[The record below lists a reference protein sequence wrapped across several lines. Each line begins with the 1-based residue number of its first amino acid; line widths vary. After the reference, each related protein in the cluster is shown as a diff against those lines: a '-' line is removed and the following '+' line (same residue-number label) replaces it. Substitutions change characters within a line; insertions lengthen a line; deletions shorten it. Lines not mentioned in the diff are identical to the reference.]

1 MAGSCVHLVAGRD
14 HVANNRSETVVAEI
28 DGDAVRADRDAL
40 DQELDDP
47 GLLGR
52 EQRRPELVEAYPSG
66 VGRLYAEDVIVKI
79 AGPGGTMIVS
89 TKP

>member
-1 MAGSCVHLVAGRD
+1 M
-14 HVANNRSETVVAEI
+14 
-28 DGDAVRADRDAL
+28 
-40 DQELDDP
+40 
-47 GLLGR
+47 
-52 EQRRPELVEAYPSG
+52 PEVPVYPSG

>member
-1 MAGSCVHLVAGRD
+1 MILKEHLNVLSAIRFPSVF
-14 HVANNRSETVVAEI
+14 HS
-28 DGDAVRADRDAL
+28 
-40 DQELDDP
+40 
-47 GLLGR
+47 
-52 EQRRPELVEAYPSG
+52 YPSG

>member
-1 MAGSCVHLVAGRD
+1 MD
-14 HVANNRSETVVAEI
+14 VVAH
-28 DGDAVRADRDAL
+28 DAQAEQVEGEPLLRPREAE
-40 DQELDDP
+40 QDDLA
-47 GLLGR
+47 GL
-52 EQRRPELVEAYPSG
+52 RPAQVEGLVVTAYPSG